1 VLVSRAVV
9 RHELGRLS
17 GAQDDLDRAT
27 PLVGP
32 ECAAEVVLQQAAL
45 HQNIG
50 RLWAAARLYREVLER
65 PTCPPDVRVKAT
77 NNLALLEVGL
87 GRWDAALAHV
97 EQAVRLAADL
107 GPAPH
112 AIVTQSRAW
121 VTMQVGRLPESLRR
135 FEEAGVLYER
145 AGLPLAEHYIEYAD
159 ALVELRLLPEAQV
172 VADRAAAELR
182 RWSARLMAP
191 EAELRAAR
199 LHLLAGR
206 GEPALA
212 AARAA
217 AAQLRRQGRTA
228 WAARADLTAVEAQ
241 ALLGRL
247 PAAALRRLREAT
259 TTLERLGLCSDAV
272 EGHLA
277 AGRLSLEHGRR
288 DEALTSLAR
297 ADRLSRRAPV
307 LVRLRGRVAAALAGP
322 GVGRPGDGAAPLP
335 GRPGGPGEHS
345 AALPSMELRA
355 LASGHGAEL
364 GRLGLRA
371 VLPAG
376 RPARV
381 LDWMDRTRA
390 AALVPVDAPP
400 TAGLEDELAALRT
413 VQAELEEAR
422 RCGQEPVQL
431 VSRVAAAE
439 HRVRRASWRGEACRA
454 GRHGQ
459 GPPAE
464 LRAALGRP
472 VLVVYGS
479 LDGQLTAAV
488 LSPGAPGWWRWAA
501 PPRSRRTPTRC
512 SSGCAGSPALAHR
525 PQPGQP
531 GRASRRPGPA
541 WSTCSSVRSAPD
553 LTSRWSSCR
562 APSCRPCPGRRCTRH
577 RRRWRPPRP
586 CGCARPAPWPRAP
599 G

>member
-135 FEEAGVLYER
+135 FEQAGVLYER

-199 LHLLAGR
+199 LHLLGGR

-217 AAQLRRQGRTA
+217 ATQL
-228 WAARADLTAVEAQ
+228 
-241 ALLGRL
+241 
-247 PAAALRRLREAT
+247 
-259 TTLERLGLCSDAV
+259 
-272 EGHLA
+272 
-277 AGRLSLEHGRR
+277 
-288 DEALTSLAR
+288 
-297 ADRLSRRAPV
+297 
-307 LVRLRGRVAAALAGP
+307 
-322 GVGRPGDGAAPLP
+322 
-335 GRPGGPGEHS
+335 GG
-345 AALPSMELRA
+345 
-355 LASGHGAEL
+355 
-364 GRLGLRA
+364 
-371 VLPAG
+371 
-376 RPARV
+376 
-381 LDWMDRTRA
+381 RA
-390 AALVPVDAPP
+390 AQP
-400 TAGLEDELAALRT
+400 
-413 VQAELEEAR
+413 
-422 RCGQEPVQL
+422 
-431 VSRVAAAE
+431 
-439 HRVRRASWRGEACRA
+439 
-454 GRHGQ
+454 GRHGPTSPPSRRRRCW
-459 GPPAE
+459 GGCLPPA
-464 LRAALGRP
+464 
-472 VLVVYGS
+472 
-479 LDGQLTAAV
+479 
-488 LSPGAPGWWRWAA
+488 
-501 PPRSRRTPTRC
+501 
-512 SSGCAGSPALAHR
+512 CAGS
-525 PQPGQP
+525 G
-531 GRASRRPGPA
+531 RRPRRSSA
-541 WSTCSSVRSAPD
+541 W
-553 LTSRWSSCR
+553 
-562 APSCRPCPGRRCTRH
+562 
-577 RRRWRPPRP
+577 
-586 CGCARPAPWPRAP
+586 GCARTPSRATWPRVGWASSTA
-599 G
+599 GGTRR